1 MCVLHSFWH
10 VFHTHISHVCE
21 KLHSETCVKRVWTD
35 VNPFTHFHLHFTC
48 CFTCNFT
55 LICKKNFTL
64 LLHTNFILNSH
75 ANSQWIAI
83 RFHMPLHTNFTWS
96 SHENSLWRSGIY
108 RVIQILMGRIMW
120 RTTVWNIRNIPII
133 LWKWK
138 KRNNFSVDQSQ
149 INHVH
154 FSLVNL
160 NQVNL
165 RTTCKFR
172 FNLRSVLLVF
182 YSFTE

>member
-1 MCVLHSFWH
+1 MCEKGVNRCKP
-10 VFHTHISHVCE
+10 FHTFSLAFHMLFHMQ
-21 KLHSETCVKRVWTD
+21 LHT
-35 VNPFTHFHLHFTC
+35 NLQ
-48 CFTCNFT
+48 
-55 LICKKNFTL
+55 KNFTL

-83 RFHMPLHTNFTWS
+83 QFHMPLHTNFTWS